1 MMSARAMLFATINF
15 RDLLPALQGPLDA
28 LAQVEFIKHLNQ
40 TTWLFAIVETF
51 HILSMVALGG
61 AVVVLNLRLL
71 GAVLG
76 DVPAASVERATRPW
90 LIGGTIGTVL
100 TGLYMGLATIV
111 TLLTNGA
118 FFVKMIALV
127 AAILLSL
134 AVSLQ
139 VRSGADE
146 SARPPLL
153 LAGAAIALWLAALL
167 LFALTS
173 VLSSGALL
181 VALAGFALF
190 AAFLSEYRRA
200 YLGLLALVAALA
212 ASLSLTGSASAG
224 PIAFVL
230 ALGGAVLTGAL
241 ESRHGTAPFLAAPRL
256 AAFSSSLAWVTV
268 AAAGRWIGFI

>member
-1 MMSARAMLFATINF
+1 MIPARVILLATINF

-28 LAQVEFIKHLNQ
+28 LAQVEFIRHLNQ

-61 AVVVLNLRLL
+61 AVIVLNLRLL
-71 GAVLG
+71 GGVLG

-90 LIGGTIGTVL
+90 LIGGAIGTVL
-100 TGLYMGLATIV
+100 TGFYMGLATVV
-111 TLLTNGA
+111 TLLPNGA

-134 AVSLQ
+134 AVSRQ

-146 SARPPLL
+146 SAPPPVL
-153 LAGAAIALWLAALL
+153 LAGSAIALWLAALA

-190 AAFLSEYRRA
+190 AVVLGEYRRA

-212 ASLSLTGSASAG
+212 VSLSLTGSASPG
-224 PIAFVL
+224 LVAFVL
-230 ALGGAVLTGAL
+230 ALGGAALTGTL
-241 ESRHGTAPFLAAPRL
+241 EARHGTAPFLAGPRI

-268 AAAGRWIGFI
+268 AAAGRWIGFS